1 MQGAWPPPA
10 APPTHRCARGKLL
23 CARAGR
29 AERAAALAP
38 SAQPGS
44 LCEPGNRGSEKRGR
58 SRRGALVTRWRGQ
71 GVRSL
76 DSVVGATAK
85 LWGTAT
91 QSNPNVKILRKY
103 MFITPN
109 DVGRGRPGE
118 RHARALPAT
127 RSGGQAV
134 SGRCLLSGGTP
145 LSSRSQAHAR
155 TRKAHTHRV
164 ASYGSRSHAR
174 PSHSPHV
181 HRPARPVWP
190 GCPSSRARLGR
201 RPRHAAPTGPAPPL
215 GGPGSSCAANATP
228 AVPGAAGRPRSLH
241 DVTRPDR
248 RKEQAPRSCK
258 MQEKVPCPV
267 LAGRAADAAQRL

>member
-109 DVGRGRPGE
+109 DVGRGRPGV

-145 LSSRSQAHAR
+145 LSSRSQ
-155 TRKAHTHRV
+155 
-164 ASYGSRSHAR
+164 
-174 PSHSPHV
+174 
-181 HRPARPVWP
+181 
-190 GCPSSRARLGR
+190 SRARA
-201 RPRHAAPTGPAPPL
+201 HTGTRAHTQGAHSPCRLVRLTQSRASQPLPACPSAREARLARLPLFAGTTRAKAPPR
-215 GGPGSSCAANATP
+215 GPHGPGSSP
-228 AVPGAAGRPRSLH
+228 GRPGQQLRCERHPGCARSR
-241 DVTRPDR
+241 RP
-248 RKEQAPRSCK
+248 P
-258 MQEKVPCPV
+258 EKPP
-267 LAGRAADAAQRL
+267 